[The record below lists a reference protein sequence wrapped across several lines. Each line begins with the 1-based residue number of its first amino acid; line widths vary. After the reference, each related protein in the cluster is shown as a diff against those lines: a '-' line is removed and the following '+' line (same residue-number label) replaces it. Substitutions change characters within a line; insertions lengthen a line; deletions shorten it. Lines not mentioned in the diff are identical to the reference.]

1 MQMAEGEALA
11 RVGEALFG
19 FRWKTPLARA
29 IGVNRLTIHRWATG
43 DSRPSAAHRKNL
55 SRLADERG
63 TGHLVP
69 ADWRPVRRNVASF
82 DSEAPRGR
90 PPLANGPLDP
100 DARAH
105 LAYWLDIAES
115 VFLLRAQTYYAITE
129 EPFVYPDG
137 NVIPGYRC
145 GTLCGHCGTPFE
157 TVVAVEHM
165 RAGTGRRYCLACSP
179 AKNVDSDEKNAL
191 DKTNN
196 IDKPAA

>member
-1 MQMAEGEALA
+1 MSEPEAIQKIGEIVCGPYWRTRLPTK
-11 RVGEALFG
+11 L
-19 FRWKTPLARA
+19 
-29 IGVNRLTIHRWATG
+29 GVNRLTVARWATG
-43 DSRPSAAHRKNL
+43 ENTPRGRNL
-55 SRLADERG
+55 KALVRLADKHG
-63 TGHLVP
+63 ASDLVP
-69 ADWRPVRRNVASF
+69 IEWRPSKAPAS
-82 DSEAPRGR
+82 EPCQKL
-90 PPLANGPLDP
+90 PLANGPLDP

-115 VFLLRAQTYYAITE
+115 VFLLRAQTYYALTK
-129 EPFVYPDG
+129 EPYEYPDG
-137 NVIPGYRC
+137 NLIAGYRC